1 MITHFALPSEILKP
15 FIKQYWAIENIL
27 QNQEQC
33 IQRVV
38 PCGLPELFIYS
49 TPVPK
54 VNDSNKNFPE
64 KLFLSGQQKNHYDII
79 IDKEI
84 SLFSVV
90 FQPEGLRQF
99 FNLPMNRLFNLNVS
113 LQDLDRK
120 LYRDIECRL
129 SEAVSFE
136 MKVKMIEIYFSGL
149 LEKNYRDYEFKR
161 VRHVMNC
168 VRKSHGNI
176 KIDFLA
182 SEACLGRKQFER
194 VFSESVGESP
204 KQYLNTVRFQYAI
217 YQKSQNKDLNITELA
232 YECGYFDQAHLIN
245 EFKTMTGLT
254 PKQFFAE
261 EGSVSDFFE

>member
-1 MITHFALPSEILKP
+1 MITHFALPSENLRP
-15 FIKQYWAIENIL
+15 FIKQYWAIENML
-27 QNQEQC
+27 LNEELC

-49 TPVPK
+49 TPVPE
-54 VNDSNKNFPE
+54 VNDRNKNFPE

-79 IDKEI
+79 INKEI

-99 FNLPMNRLFNLNVS
+99 FNLPVNQLFNLNVS
-113 LQDLDRK
+113 LHDIDKK
-120 LYRDIECRL
+120 LYREIECRL
-129 SEAVSFE
+129 SETVSFE
-136 MKVKMIEIYFSGL
+136 MKVKMIELYFLGL

-161 VRHVMNC
+161 VQYMMNC
-168 VRKSHGNI
+168 VRKSHGNV

-194 VFSESVGESP
+194 VFSESVGAIP

-217 YQKSQNKDLNITELA
+217 YQKSRNNNLSITELA
-232 YECGYFDQAHLIN
+232 YECGYFDQAHLTN
-245 EFKTMTGLT
+245 EFKTMSGLT

-261 EGSVSDFFE
+261 GDFFSDFFE